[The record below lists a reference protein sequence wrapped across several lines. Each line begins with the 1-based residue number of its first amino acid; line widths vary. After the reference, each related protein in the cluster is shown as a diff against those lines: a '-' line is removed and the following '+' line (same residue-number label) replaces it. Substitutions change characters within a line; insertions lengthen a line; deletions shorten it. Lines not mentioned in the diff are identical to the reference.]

1 MSENDSSNGHL
12 DGTVLEVQLDNCD
25 EIMDNIRSRYRAELD
40 SRPEFESAV
49 EDIYSI
55 YQSLRAS
62 SIRGFS
68 DRYQTPAIYSAL
80 KDFFRTLGEERDYEH
95 LMRFTTR
102 YGTDAATPEIGMYWF
117 KLYTGVVLE
126 IQPEITF
133 ERSISHFKEH
143 RDKMVVHSEE
153 VKAGRKGPDP
163 TFVNSIVPLWFAL
176 EDVLDLW
183 RSVLDMDPA
192 QREEREYVLKGEVS
206 PDDGLATY
214 RYGFVNK
221 LNYKEDSGKKVGFI
235 TDYQNG
241 QDGKGSRFTTEDVD
255 FFPQV
260 GDIVQFQAE
269 QQERDDGTEHGALTV
284 TDTVTLVE

>member
-1 MSENDSSNGHL
+1 MSEGDSSDGHL
-12 DGTVLEVQLDNCD
+12 DGTVLEDQLEKCD
-25 EIMDNIRSRYRAELD
+25 EIIDDIRERHAATLD
-40 SRPEFESAV
+40 SETHSESTV

-62 SIRGFS
+62 STRGFS
-68 DRYQTPAIYSAL
+68 DRYQAGALYPAL
-80 KDFFRTLGEERDYEH
+80 KDFLRMLGKDRGYEH

-102 YGTDAATPEIGMYWF
+102 LGTDGVTPDIGVYWL

-126 IQPEITF
+126 IQPQITF

-143 RDKMVVHSEE
+143 RDKFVAHTEE
-153 VKAGRKGPDP
+153 VQSGRKGPDP
-163 TFVNSIVPLWFAL
+163 TFVNSVVPLWFAF
-176 EDVLDLW
+176 EDILDLW
-183 RSVLDMDPA
+183 RRVLDMDPDE
-192 QREEREYVLKGEVS
+192 RERREYVLKGEIS
-206 PDDGLATY
+206 PDGGLVTY

-221 LNYKEDSGKKVGFI
+221 LNYEEESGKKVGFI

-241 QDGKGSRFTTEDVD
+241 QDDKGSRFTTEDVD

-260 GDIVQFQAE
+260 GDIVRFQAE
-269 QQERDDGTEHGALTV
+269 QRERYDGTEYGALTV